1 MMNKKK
7 DITALYDKQGSMFG
21 IFISPDLWAAIHKE
35 VEPIIDRYLETT
47 QTPLPEPLDDW
58 NRLLDFWDFA
68 YEVDM
73 DVTCELCGNTTED
86 WMADHPRKFRLKAAN
101 IGGLTCFECQSCKA
115 RVSKQHFK
123 DKITC
128 SCIPFCEKK

>member
-1 MMNKKK
+1 MKKNK

-35 VEPIIDRYLETT
+35 VEPIIDKYLEKK
-47 QTPLPEPLDDW
+47 QVPLPEPLADW
-58 NRLLDFWDFA
+58 NRLLDFWDFP

-73 DVTCELCGNTTED
+73 DVTCELCGNTTQD
-86 WMADHPRKFRLKAAN
+86 WMADEPRKFRLTAAG
-101 IGGLTCFECQSCKA
+101 IGGLTCFECLSCKA

-123 DKITC
+123 DKISC
-128 SCIPFCEKK
+128 SCTPFCEKK